1 MRAVG
6 SSEVQRNQVR
16 SKVQQE
22 LGSGKGG
29 LLLDIYQENLSE
41 PYMWAGMGES
51 FVFFSC
57 PSLGLFPGPG
67 PQRQRSYNL
76 GCLP

>member
-41 PYMWAGMGES
+41 PYMRQEWES
-51 FVFFSC
+51 FVLFSC